1 MEVLFM
7 NNFRNVNNDILK
19 EWFLFRE
26 DEIASLT
33 CDEDKHHWV
42 YFDEISQKILRN
54 VPDKNKKFVQKQL
67 NVLYD
72 NFLDYL
78 GYWNEKYYRNGFVDG
93 VQMIMGCVEK

>member
-1 MEVLFM
+1 MCAQIEPSYVQGYAALCCSLSMKNYIKFMEVLFM

-26 DEIASLT
+26 DEIASLS

-54 VPDKNKKFVQKQL
+54 SLNFFQKL
-67 NVLYD
+67 LTNRRD
-72 NFLDYL
+72 CDIIP
-78 GYWNEKYYRNGFVDG
+78 E
-93 VQMIMGCVEK
+93 